1 MHTGDVRFDL
11 TDECAL
17 CILPL
22 MTRELSLKALRSA
35 RGWTQQD
42 AATYFGVDKATVWR
56 WENEGLPSRG
66 PSRRLIER
74 EMSGGSAEATE
85 PEAGAA

>member
-1 MHTGDVRFDL
+1 
-11 TDECAL
+11 
-17 CILPL
+17 
-22 MTRELSLKALRSA
+22 MTQELSLKILRSA

-56 WENEGLPSRG
+56 WENEGIPSRG

-74 EMSGGSAEATE
+74 EISSILEETVKPLTEAS
-85 PEAGAA
+85 